1 MLNSWQHDKAC
12 RFTMFGHFIPAKET
26 NQSGFRSLGT
36 SECLSL
42 AKCKWWIAARRF
54 ETRRDERKWGGQGV
68 HMFWKLSDIHGP
80 WLHALDDS
88 LGWQTSCTV
97 YIVLYC
103 SAVSTTVTQRT
114 SKYLKVA
121 ICILRQALLPQT
133 NQQLSATLT
142 WWSTTPDAFAR
153 AILFRSYVWLDVPCL
168 FIGQQ
173 GKWINWTPSTECT
186 LQFI

>member
-88 LGWQTSCTV
+88 LGSQTRCI
-97 YIVLYC
+97 YCLYCIVLFC
-103 SAVSTTVTQRT
+103 SLDYSDP
-114 SKYLKVA
+114 KILKVSQSCHLYPPSGTSPSDKSA
-121 ICILRQALLPQT
+121 AVGDFELMKYHTGCLRT
-133 NQQLSATLT
+133 
-142 WWSTTPDAFAR
+142 R
-153 AILFRSYVWLDVPCL
+153 RS
-168 FIGQQ
+168 
-173 GKWINWTPSTECT
+173 
-186 LQFI
+186 